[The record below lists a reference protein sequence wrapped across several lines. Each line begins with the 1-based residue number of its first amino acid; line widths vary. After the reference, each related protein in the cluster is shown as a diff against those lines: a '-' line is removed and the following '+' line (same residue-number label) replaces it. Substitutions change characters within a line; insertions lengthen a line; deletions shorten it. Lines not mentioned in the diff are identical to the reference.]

1 MNDDGRTTWQF
12 NAGGATSTES
22 PTQARDQQDAGAAP
36 PKPPRPDAA
45 EHTNQTHD
53 GAFRADAWNDGFGSQ
68 TFAPPPRT
76 NSAGSP
82 SKTTRQNSRK
92 TKPSK
97 SAGGDTTQNA
107 ILINSDDE
115 EDDFTWTGRNG
126 RAQATKPSERTD
138 SPQAMDID
146 SPPASMPDANG
157 VRNIPVEPSRPEWRS
172 GDFNTG
178 KKDPE
183 EMNKKPVNLP
193 AGGSEDTDEFQASF
207 AEFKNVAPFASE
219 GGGLKSFSNMRDELP
234 FESKPSAQI
243 PIEREDVAS
252 QTAPKPLVLPDPPR
266 APRPPPTIGV
276 PNMKTNDSTWS
287 KYIQEFQDY
296 VRDWDLFTGQVTDHF
311 AARKAQINKMRAS
324 KGYGF
329 LISGDGECSEYFT
342 SVQQD
347 NDVRRR
353 WHAACEDHEQRLRE
367 FIACRDKMATEGI

>member
-1 MNDDGRTTWQF
+1 
-12 NAGGATSTES
+12 
-22 PTQARDQQDAGAAP
+22 
-36 PKPPRPDAA
+36 
-45 EHTNQTHD
+45 
-53 GAFRADAWNDGFGSQ
+53 
-68 TFAPPPRT
+68 
-76 NSAGSP
+76 
-82 SKTTRQNSRK
+82 
-92 TKPSK
+92 
-97 SAGGDTTQNA
+97 
-107 ILINSDDE
+107 
-115 EDDFTWTGRNG
+115 
-126 RAQATKPSERTD
+126 
-138 SPQAMDID
+138 
-146 SPPASMPDANG
+146 MPDVSQANG

-172 GDFNTG
+172 GDFNNG

-183 EMNKKPVNLP
+183 EIKKPVNLP
-193 AGGSEDTDEFQASF
+193 VGGSEDTDEFQASF
-207 AEFKNVAPFASE
+207 AEFKNVAPFANE
-219 GGGLKSFSNMRDELP
+219 GGGLKSFSSMRDELP

-243 PIEREDVAS
+243 PIERDNATS

-287 KYIQEFQDY
+287 KYVQEFQDY

-311 AARKAQINKMRAS
+311 AARKAQINKMRSS